1 MDRERERLRGPPG
14 LAAKKD
20 SVVDRGKTVT
30 DRERERENPWALAAE
45 EDRVIDRERQGYR
58 TARTHTHTHTH
69 THTQATHTHSRQGG
83 FQWCA
88 GSIGGT
94 VVNLALTVREMRESV
109 RARRR
114 FRVGAALLRQNK
126 RW

>member
-1 MDRERERLRGPPG
+1 LDRERERLRGPPG

-69 THTQATHTHSRQGG
+69 THTQATHTH
-83 FQWCA
+83 
-88 GSIGGT
+88 
-94 VVNLALTVREMRESV
+94 
-109 RARRR
+109 
-114 FRVGAALLRQNK
+114 
-126 RW
+126 